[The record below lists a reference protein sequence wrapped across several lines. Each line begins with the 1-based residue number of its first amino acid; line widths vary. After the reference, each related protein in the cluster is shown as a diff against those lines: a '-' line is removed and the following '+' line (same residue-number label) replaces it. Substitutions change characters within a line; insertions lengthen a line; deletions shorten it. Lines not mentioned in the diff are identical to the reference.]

1 MPRECFRV
9 QLRSRPATEGRRRQL
24 PAVPVGSGSADRRPG
39 SPPESAG
46 HRGWQGVAGR
56 RRPWMGAAEPVMD
69 DAFWRSRH
77 ALPASVSCGVRSY
90 EPVMEGLP
98 RFIGHDAFWRSR
110 HALPASVSCGVRS
123 YEPVMAVLLPPPQT
137 RCHAEC
143 EATCRTLLLPRR
155 ATEGARLGPSKMD
168 RKWGLRSVRPISR
181 IRALFLAPLRRKQ

>member
-56 RRPWMGAAEPVMD
+56 RRPWMGAAEPVMDDAFWRSRHALPASVSCGVRSYEPVMD

-155 ATEGARLGPSKMD
+155 ATE
-168 RKWGLRSVRPISR
+168 
-181 IRALFLAPLRRKQ
+181 